1 MELQTFNFENQQ
13 VRILEIES
21 EPYFV
26 GKDVAEAL
34 GYELARKAI
43 LDHVDSEDKQL
54 LSKNETFQ
62 NGTLENVPNRGIIII
77 NESGLY
83 SLILSSK
90 LPKAKEFKRWV
101 TSDILPSIRK
111 TGSYSVQQ
119 ENHAIDK
126 QAEANL
132 LNAKTMQAKL
142 LLEIGNKVT
151 IPEYQ
156 YICQRK
162 AAEIIAGEPLLPMQ
176 EVNQKTYSATE
187 IADMLGVTPQKI
199 GRLSN
204 ANNLKTKEYGKWFY
218 DKSQHSSK
226 EVETFRYF
234 DSAIPVF
241 KELLA

>member
-1 MELQTFNFENQQ
+1 MNELQTFNNEQFGQ
-13 VRILEIES
+13 VRMAMFDGEPFFMLADVCRVLEIVNPTRAKERLN
-21 EPYFV
+21 V
-26 GKDVAEAL
+26 NGLHTMKV
-34 GYELARKAI
+34 I
-43 LDHVDSEDKQL
+43 DSMNREQQA
-54 LSKNETFQ
+54 TF
-62 NGTLENVPNRGIIII
+62 I
-77 NESGLY
+77 NESNLY
-83 SLILSSK
+83 K
-90 LPKAKEFKRWV
+90 LVFTSRKKEAETFADWV
-101 TSDILPSIRK
+101 TGEVLPSIRK
-111 TGSYSVQQ
+111 TGSYSVYQ
-119 ENHAIDK
+119 ENLATDK

-142 LLEIGNKVT
+142 LLEIGNKVA

>member
-1 MELQTFNFENQQ
+1 MNELQTFNNEQFGQ
-13 VRILEIES
+13 VRMAMFDGEPFFMLADVCRVLEIVNPTRAKERLN
-21 EPYFV
+21 V
-26 GKDVAEAL
+26 NGLHTMKV
-34 GYELARKAI
+34 I
-43 LDHVDSEDKQL
+43 DSMNREQQA
-54 LSKNETFQ
+54 TF
-62 NGTLENVPNRGIIII
+62 I
-77 NESGLY
+77 NESNLY
-83 SLILSSK
+83 K
-90 LPKAKEFKRWV
+90 LVFTSRKKEAETFADWV
-101 TSDILPSIRK
+101 TGEVLPSIRK

-119 ENHAIDK
+119 ENYATDK

-142 LLEIGNKVT
+142 LLEIGNKVA